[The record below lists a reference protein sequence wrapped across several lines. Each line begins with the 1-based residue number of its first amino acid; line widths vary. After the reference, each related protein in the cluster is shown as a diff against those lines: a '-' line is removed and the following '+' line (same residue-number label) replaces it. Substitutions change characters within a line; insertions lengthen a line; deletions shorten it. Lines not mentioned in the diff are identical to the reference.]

1 MKLENPE
8 LNKQH
13 ELLKNAMQATDNY
26 LFIEKKAKELGKAT
40 PHMIHDFTY
49 HMSAAHDALEA
60 LGVLNQHEDYMK
72 VHVEEIR
79 KLAIHDDPVLADLPY
94 AHVPA
99 SDVGEVE
106 EAVKMPMSAQDRFKQ
121 GLKKSGYD
129 PDAGAKRLLDVIAK
143 NKKAREDFEAKQ
155 KKEHEAH
162 LERMAKMSNEEK
174 ETDEDDSL
182 TEDDIDDMVNKLTW
196 EDIVDYYNDDELI
209 DDEDEDEDEE
219 EGEENGKKEVKE
231 ALSVQ
236 ARLKKRQAFARSKGK
251 RGVALRMKLRRAS
264 TMETLKKR
272 AILAA
277 RRSLYKRLLRGRD
290 KAQLSA
296 SEKSRVEQQVKRL
309 KTFQNVLVTKMMPKI
324 RSIEQKRLAG
334 YRSKR

>member
-72 VHVEEIR
+72 VHVEEMR

-106 EAVKMPMSAQDRFKQ
+106 EAVKMPMSAHEKFKQ

-155 KKEHEAH
+155 KKDHEAH
-162 LERMAKMSNEEK
+162 LERMSKLNTEET
-174 ETDEDDSL
+174 ESDEEDNL
-182 TEDDIDDMVNKLTW
+182 TEDDLDKMVNDLTW
-196 EDIVDYYNDDELI
+196 EDIVDYYEDDELVE
-209 DDEDEDEDEE
+209 DDKEE
-219 EGEENGKKEVKE
+219 IEE
-231 ALSVQ
+231 ALSAQ
-236 ARLKKRQAFARSKGK
+236 ARMKKRQAFSRTKGK

-264 TMETLKKR
+264 TSETLKKR

-277 RRSLYKRLLRGRD
+277 RRALYKRLLRGRD
-290 KAQLSA
+290 KSQLSA
-296 SEKSRVEQQVKRL
+296 SEKSRVEQQVKRM
-309 KTFQNVLVTKMMPKI
+309 KTFQNNLVLKMMPKI
-324 RSIEQKRLAG
+324 RSIEQKRLAH
-334 YRSKR
+334 YRSKK

>member
-13 ELLKNAMQATDNY
+13 ELLKSAMQATDNY

-72 VHVEEIR
+72 VHVEAIR

-106 EAVKMPMSAQDRFKQ
+106 EAVKMTPSAQDRFKQ
-121 GLKKSGYD
+121 GLKKAGYD

-162 LERMAKMSNEEK
+162 LERMAKLNTEEK
-174 ETDEDDSL
+174 EEDEDENV
-182 TEDDIDDMVNKLTW
+182 TEDDMDQMVNDLKW
-196 EDIVDYYNDDELI
+196 EDIVDYYDDDELVDGEE
-209 DDEDEDEDEE
+209 DDDDEDEE
-219 EGEENGKKEVKE
+219 EIKEG
-231 ALSVQ
+231 LSVQ
-236 ARLKKRQAFARSKGK
+236 ARLKKRQAFARSRGK

-309 KTFQNVLVTKMMPKI
+309 KTFQNVLVTKMMPRI
-324 RSIEQKRLAG
+324 RSIEQKRLAS
-334 YRSKR
+334 YRAKK

>member
-40 PHMIHDFTY
+40 SHMIHDFTY
-49 HMSAAHDALEA
+49 HMSIAHDALQA

-72 VHVEEIR
+72 AHVEEIR

-99 SDVGEVE
+99 SDVGEIE
-106 EAVKMPMSAQDRFKQ
+106 EAVKPLKIKIAKTPPSAQDRFKQ
-121 GLKKSGYD
+121 GLKKAGYD
-129 PDAGAKRLLDVIAK
+129 PDAGAKRLLDLI
-143 NKKAREDFEAKQ
+143 AKQ
-155 KKEHEAH
+155 KKERE
-162 LERMAKMSNEEK
+162 EREGIKTEQV
-174 ETDEDDSL
+174 EDDDISL
-182 TEDDIDDMVNKLTW
+182 SEDDIDQMVNNLTW
-196 EDIVDYYNDDELI
+196 EDIVDYYDDDELI
-209 DDEDEDEDEE
+209 EDDKEE
-219 EGEENGKKEVKE
+219 IEE

-236 ARLKKRQAFARSKGK
+236 ARLKKRQSFARSKGK

-309 KTFQNVLVTKMMPKI
+309 KTFQNTLVTKMMPKI
-324 RSIEQKRLAG
+324 RSIEQKRLAS
-334 YRSKR
+334 YRSKK